1 MVQASLISSADGN
14 KLAAFLQSS
23 QKAEDEEGEPGAPA
37 AAVYDSQSGGVL
49 EVIQNLEEKADSQ
62 LSELRSQET
71 ANQNNFEMLKQS
83 LTDEINIDNK
93 ELAEAKKGLAASAES
108 KSTAE
113 GNLGV
118 TSKDLVDD
126 TKAKRDLHHDCMTKA
141 SNFEA
146 ETKSRG
152 EELKALAEAKKVIQE
167 ATSFSQVSF
176 LQMVRSRVSS
186 RADLAKF
193 EIVRLVCDL
202 ARKDNS
208 VALMQLSSQLAAVM
222 HTNDPF
228 GKIKGLISDMI
239 AKLEQEAGADATK
252 KAYCD
257 KQLAETNEKKSDKT
271 DEISKLTTSSD
282 KMAAKSAQLKE
293 EIAALESELSKLA
306 SSQAA
311 MDKLRQEEKT
321 TFDASNAELEKGLT
335 GLKAAL
341 NILNE
346 YYATEGKAHSSAD
359 GAAGGII
366 SLLEVCE
373 ADFSKA
379 LAQVVA
385 DEESAVAEFEQVSK
399 DNGIERT
406 TKSQDVKYKTK
417 ESKQLDKTSG
427 ELNSDRAGVQEELDA
442 VLEYLSK
449 IEEECIATAET
460 YEARKAR
467 YESEIAGLKDALQ
480 ILEGETALVQGKS
493 SRHVLRGSKVHR
505 HGF

>member
-118 TSKDLVDD
+118 TSKDLVGD
-126 TKAKRDLHHDCMTKA
+126 TKAKRDLHHDCMIKA
-141 SNFEA
+141 SDFEA

-152 EELKALAEAKKVIQE
+152 EELRALAEAKKVIQE
-167 ATSFSQVSF
+167 ATALNQVSF
-176 LQMVRSRVSS
+176 MQTVRSRIGSH
-186 RADLAKF
+186 DDIAKF
-193 EIVRLVCDL
+193 EIVRLVRDL

-208 VALMQLSSQLAAVM
+208 ATLMQLSSQLAVVM
-222 HTNDPF
+222 HTSDPF

-257 KQLAETNEKKSDKT
+257 KELAETNEKKSDKT
-271 DEISKLTTSSD
+271 SEINMLTTSSD
-282 KMAAKSAQLKE
+282 KMAAKSALLKQ

-306 SSQAA
+306 STQAA

-321 TFDASNAELEKGLT
+321 TFGASKAELEKGLT

-346 YYATEGKAHSSAD
+346 YYAIEGKAHSSAD
-359 GAAGGII
+359 GAASGII

-417 ESKQLDKTSG
+417 ESRRSWTRSW
-427 ELNSDRAGVQEELDA
+427 S
-442 VLEYLSK
+442 
-449 IEEECIATAET
+449 T
-460 YEARKAR
+460 YPR
-467 YESEIAGLKDALQ
+467 
-480 ILEGETALVQGKS
+480 
-493 SRHVLRGSKVHR
+493 SRRSASRQPKPMKLGRL
-505 HGF
+505 